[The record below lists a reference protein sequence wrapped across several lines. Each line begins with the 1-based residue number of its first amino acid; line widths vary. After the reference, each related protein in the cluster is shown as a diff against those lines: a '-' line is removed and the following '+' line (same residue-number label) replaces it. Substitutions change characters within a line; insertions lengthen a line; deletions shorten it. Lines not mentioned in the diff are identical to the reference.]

1 MKNIVKSL
9 KEKYYSLHKKF
20 EKKETEAEPAAETET
35 ETATA
40 TEPAAAAAAATGE
53 AQATLEE
60 AQGYGSKA
68 EDSTPM
74 AGLGA
79 TPAED
84 AAKVK
89 SKKKGKPIVEPFADT
104 GV

>member
-35 ETATA
+35 A
-40 TEPAAAAAAATGE
+40 TEPAAAATGE
-53 AQATLEE
+53 AQTTLEE
-60 AQGYGSKA
+60 VQGYGSKA